1 MQFSKFV
8 ALAFAIVPTSL
19 AAPVETKPLATIYK
33 LANFE
38 GYMQP
43 VASTA
48 SGICSYMIPDHNNP
62 IGSLKVTPG
71 TTCQLYRSRGCGG
84 EPLDEA
90 TSDREDLVKDGLT
103 VYAIICSA
111 TSA

>member
-1 MQFSKFV
+1 MHFSNVV
-8 ALAFAIVPTSL
+8 ALALAIIPASL
-19 AAPVETKPLATIYK
+19 AAPVDKPLATIYK

-38 GYMQP
+38 GHMQP

-48 SGICSYMIPDHNNP
+48 SGICSYMLSDHNNP

-71 TTCQLYRSRGCGG
+71 VTCELFGTRGCGEEAIG
-84 EPLDEA
+84 KA
-90 TSDREDLVKDGLT
+90 TSDREDLVKEGLT

-111 TSA
+111 